1 MIIRFETPFT
11 QTGPG
16 KVRRL
21 TVNIR
26 LVCFCRGSVNKC
38 GQSFSSFNNFMELN
52 PENNMKKF
60 PSKRVVITG
69 AGSGLGRTL
78 AIDFSKRGWR
88 VGVSDIII
96 KRAEETVEMVNAKG
110 GQGLSFHCDVA
121 KWDQVSSMAEAVVS
135 EWGGVDIVVNNA
147 GVPAIG
153 VMEKISLEDW
163 QWIIDINLMG
173 VIHGC
178 KAFIPIF
185 KKQGAGHIV
194 NIASSAGIASLAE
207 MAPYNVTKAGVI
219 SLSETLK
226 MELFGE
232 NIGVTVVC
240 PTFFKTNLMD
250 QARYTD
256 QSQLDRADALFEKA
270 KSTAEDVSLH
280 IIRCIEK
287 NRLYALTQID
297 ARLTWKMKRYFPE
310 KFFQLMGFLF
320 SRGYMDKFLG
330 IQPKEK

>member
-1 MIIRFETPFT
+1 
-11 QTGPG
+11 
-16 KVRRL
+16 
-21 TVNIR
+21 
-26 LVCFCRGSVNKC
+26 
-38 GQSFSSFNNFMELN
+38 
-52 PENNMKKF
+52 MKKF
-60 PSKRVVITG
+60 PNKRIVITG

-78 AIDFSKRGWR
+78 AVDFSKRGWR
-88 VGVSDIII
+88 IGVSDIIME
-96 KRAEETVEMVNAKG
+96 RAEETVDMVNAAG
-110 GQGLSFHCDVA
+110 GRGLAFHCDVT
-121 KWDQVSSMAEAVVS
+121 KWDQVSSMADAVVS
-135 EWGGVDIVVNNA
+135 EWEGVDIVVNNA
-147 GVPAIG
+147 GVPGVG

-173 VIHGC
+173 VVHGC

-185 KKQGAGHIV
+185 KKQGSGHIV
-194 NIASSAGIASLAE
+194 NIASSAGIVSLSE
-207 MAPYNVTKAGVI
+207 MGPYNVTKAGVI

-226 MELFGE
+226 MELFGD

-256 QSQLDRADALFEKA
+256 QSQLDRAAAFFEKS

-287 NRLYALTQID
+287 NRLYTLTQMD
-297 ARLTWKMKRYFPE
+297 ARLGWKMKRYFPE
-310 KFFQLMGFLF
+310 LFFRLMGFLF

-330 IQPKEK
+330 VPPKEK